1 MPLNMM
7 KRIIRICNVQD
18 TGDSHRSLYCATEH
32 DEKDNKDNV
41 LDTDDSHRSIYYATE
56 HDEKDNR
63 DNVQDTGDSHGS
75 LYYATEHD
83 KIMIRIMFK
92 ILHLFRILEIVI

>member
-18 TGDSHRSLYCATEH
+18 TGDSHRSLYYATEH
-32 DEKDNKDNV
+32 DEKDNKG
-41 LDTDDSHRSIYYATE
+41 
-56 HDEKDNR
+56 
-63 DNVQDTGDSHGS
+63 NVQDTGDSHGS

-83 KIMIRIMFK
+83 KNYNKDNVQDTTSVQDTGDSYIT
-92 ILHLFRILEIVI
+92 